1 MFEEWDIDLF
11 RSVELSLVSLF
22 IIGSVV
28 IVVMVFVL
36 QSILQINGRVAIG
49 FVVFLLSIWLG
60 KLFAKIAIKPLHEHF
75 DHLDRFSKETL
86 HELNLPVSTIVTNVA
101 LLRKTHTDE
110 KSQKRLER
118 IEQAALMLK
127 NRYDELDY
135 FIQKQMEKEA
145 IETFDVAALVHER
158 VEFLT
163 PLYPS
168 VEWEIQT
175 CELLVRSDRIGL
187 GKVIDNLIDNGVK
200 YSSQT
205 PKIALKMESKTL
217 SICDQGCGIDEVAL
231 VKIFDHYYQS
241 DKNMAGYGIGLGL
254 VKRYCDKYS
263 IKLRVESKPDRGA
276 CISMD
281 FNNGY

>member
-28 IVVMVFVL
+28 IVVIVFVL
-36 QSILQINGRVAIG
+36 QSILQINEWVAIG

-86 HELNLPVSTIVTNVA
+86 HELNLPVSTIATNVA
-101 LLRKTHTDE
+101 LLRKTHTDD

-145 IETFDVAALVHER
+145 IETFDVAALVQER

-163 PLYPS
+163 PLYS
-168 VEWEIQT
+168 NIKWEILT
-175 CELLVRSDRIGL
+175 GELLVHADRIGL
-187 GKVIDNLIDNGVK
+187 SKVIDNLIDNGVK
-200 YSSQT
+200 YSTQA
-205 PKIALKMESKTL
+205 PQIALKIENRVL
-217 SICDQGCGIDEVAL
+217 SICDQGCGMDEAAL

-254 VKRYCDKYS
+254 VKRYCDKHD
-263 IKLRVESKPDRGA
+263 IKLRVESKLGIGA
-276 CISMD
+276 CIKLT
-281 FNNGY
+281 FRL

>member
-1 MFEEWDIDLF
+1 MF

-28 IVVMVFVL
+28 IVVIVFVL
-36 QSILQINGRVAIG
+36 QSILQINEWVAIG

-86 HELNLPVSTIVTNVA
+86 HELNLPVSTIATNVA
-101 LLRKTHTDE
+101 LLRKTHTDD

-145 IETFDVAALVHER
+145 IETFDVAALVQER
-158 VEFLT
+158 VDFLT
-163 PLYPS
+163 PLYS
-168 VEWEIQT
+168 NIKWEILT
-175 CELLVRSDRIGL
+175 GELLVHADRIGL
-187 GKVIDNLIDNGVK
+187 SKVIDNLIDNGVK
-200 YSSQT
+200 YSTQAPQIT
-205 PKIALKMESKTL
+205 LKIENRVL
-217 SICDQGCGIDEVAL
+217 SICDQGCGMDEAAL

-254 VKRYCDKYS
+254 VKRYCDKHE
-263 IKLRVESKPDRGA
+263 IKLRVESKLGIGT
-276 CISMD
+276 CIKLT
-281 FNNGY
+281 FRL

>member
-28 IVVMVFVL
+28 IVVIVFVL
-36 QSILQINGRVAIG
+36 QSILQINEWVAIG

-86 HELNLPVSTIVTNVA
+86 HELNLPVSTIATNVA
-101 LLRKTHTDE
+101 LLRKTHTDD

-145 IETFDVAALVHER
+145 IETFDVAALVQER

-163 PLYPS
+163 PLYS
-168 VEWEIQT
+168 NIKWEILT
-175 CELLVRSDRIGL
+175 GELLVHADRIGL
-187 GKVIDNLIDNGVK
+187 SKVIDNLIDNGVK
-200 YSSQT
+200 YSTQA
-205 PKIALKMESKTL
+205 PQIALKIENRVL
-217 SICDQGCGIDEVAL
+217 SICDQGCGMDEAAL

-254 VKRYCDKYS
+254 VKRYCDKHD
-263 IKLRVESKPDRGA
+263 IKLRVESKLGIGT
-276 CISMD
+276 CIKLT
-281 FNNGY
+281 FRL

>member
-28 IVVMVFVL
+28 IVVIVFVL
-36 QSILQINGRVAIG
+36 QSILQINEWVAIG

-86 HELNLPVSTIVTNVA
+86 HELNLPVSTIATNVA
-101 LLRKTHTDE
+101 LLRKTHTDD

-145 IETFDVAALVHER
+145 IETFDVAALVQER

-163 PLYPS
+163 PLYS
-168 VEWEIQT
+168 NIKWEILT
-175 CELLVRSDRIGL
+175 GELLVHADRIGL
-187 GKVIDNLIDNGVK
+187 SKVIDNLIDNGVK
-200 YSSQT
+200 YSTQAPQIT
-205 PKIALKMESKTL
+205 LKIENRVL
-217 SICDQGCGIDEVAL
+217 SICDQGCGMDEAAL

-254 VKRYCDKYS
+254 VKRYCDKHE
-263 IKLRVESKPDRGA
+263 IKLRVESKLGIGT
-276 CISMD
+276 CIKLT
-281 FNNGY
+281 FRL

>member
-1 MFEEWDIDLF
+1 
-11 RSVELSLVSLF
+11 
-22 IIGSVV
+22 
-28 IVVMVFVL
+28 VL
-36 QSILQINGRVAIG
+36 QSILQINEWVAIG

-86 HELNLPVSTIVTNVA
+86 HELNLPVSTIATNVA

-145 IETFDVAALVHER
+145 IETFDVAALVQER

-163 PLYPS
+163 PLYS
-168 VEWEIQT
+168 NVKWEILT
-175 CELLVRSDRIGL
+175 GELLVHADRIGL
-187 GKVIDNLIDNGVK
+187 SKVIDNLIDNGVK
-200 YSSQT
+200 YSIQT
-205 PKIALKMESKTL
+205 PQIALKIENRVL
-217 SICDQGCGIDEVAL
+217 SICDQGCGMDEAAL

-254 VKRYCDKYS
+254 VKRYCDKHE
-263 IKLRVESKPDRGA
+263 IKLRVESKLGVGT
-276 CISMD
+276 CIKLA
-281 FNNGY
+281 FRL

>member
-1 MFEEWDIDLF
+1 MF

-28 IVVMVFVL
+28 IVLIVFVL
-36 QSILQINGRVAIG
+36 QSILQINEWVAIG

-86 HELNLPVSTIVTNVA
+86 HELNLPVSTIATNVA

-145 IETFDVAALVHER
+145 IETFDVAALVQER

-163 PLYPS
+163 PLYS
-168 VEWEIQT
+168 NVKWEILT
-175 CELLVRSDRIGL
+175 GELLVHADRIGL
-187 GKVIDNLIDNGVK
+187 SKVIDNLIDNGVK
-200 YSSQT
+200 YSIQT
-205 PKIALKMESKTL
+205 PQIALKIENRVL
-217 SICDQGCGIDEVAL
+217 SICDQGCGMDEAAL

-254 VKRYCDKYS
+254 VKRYCDKHE
-263 IKLRVESKPDRGA
+263 IKLRVESKLGVGT
-276 CISMD
+276 CIKLA
-281 FNNGY
+281 FRL

>member
-28 IVVMVFVL
+28 IVVIVFVL
-36 QSILQINGRVAIG
+36 QSILQINEWVAIG

-86 HELNLPVSTIVTNVA
+86 HELNLPVSTIATNVA
-101 LLRKTHTDE
+101 LLRKTHTDD

-145 IETFDVAALVHER
+145 IETFDVAALVQER

-163 PLYPS
+163 PLYS
-168 VEWEIQT
+168 NIKWEILT
-175 CELLVRSDRIGL
+175 GELLVHADRIGL
-187 GKVIDNLIDNGVK
+187 SKVIDNLIDNGVK
-200 YSSQT
+200 YSTQA
-205 PKIALKMESKTL
+205 PQIALKIENRVL
-217 SICDQGCGIDEVAL
+217 SICDQGCGMDEAAL

-254 VKRYCDKYS
+254 VKRYCDKHE
-263 IKLRVESKPDRGA
+263 IKLRVESKLGVGT
-276 CISMD
+276 CIKLA
-281 FNNGY
+281 FRL

>member
-1 MFEEWDIDLF
+1 MF

-28 IVVMVFVL
+28 IVLIVFVL
-36 QSILQINGRVAIG
+36 QSILQINEWVAIG

-86 HELNLPVSTIVTNVA
+86 HELNLPVSTIATNVA

-145 IETFDVAALVHER
+145 IETFDVAALVQER

-163 PLYPS
+163 PLYS
-168 VEWEIQT
+168 NIKWEILT
-175 CELLVRSDRIGL
+175 GELLVHADRIGL
-187 GKVIDNLIDNGVK
+187 SKVIDNLIDNGVK
-200 YSSQT
+200 YSTQAPQIT
-205 PKIALKMESKTL
+205 LKIENRVL
-217 SICDQGCGIDEVAL
+217 SICDQGCGMDEAAL

-254 VKRYCDKYS
+254 VKRYCDKHE
-263 IKLRVESKPDRGA
+263 IKLRVESKLGIGT
-276 CISMD
+276 CIKLT
-281 FNNGY
+281 FRL

>member
-28 IVVMVFVL
+28 IVVIVFVL
-36 QSILQINGRVAIG
+36 QSILQINEWVAIG

-86 HELNLPVSTIVTNVA
+86 HELNLPVSTIATNVA

-145 IETFDVAALVHER
+145 IETFDVAALVQER

-163 PLYPS
+163 PLYS
-168 VEWEIQT
+168 NIKWEILT
-175 CELLVRSDRIGL
+175 GELLVHADRIGL
-187 GKVIDNLIDNGVK
+187 SKVIDNLIDNGVK
-200 YSSQT
+200 YSIQT
-205 PKIALKMESKTL
+205 PQIALKIENRVL
-217 SICDQGCGIDEVAL
+217 SICDQGCGMGEAAL

-254 VKRYCDKYS
+254 VKRYCDKHE
-263 IKLRVESKPDRGA
+263 IKLRVESKLGVGT
-276 CISMD
+276 CIKLA
-281 FNNGY
+281 FRL

>member
-28 IVVMVFVL
+28 IVLIVFVL
-36 QSILQINGRVAIG
+36 QSILQINEWVAIG

-86 HELNLPVSTIVTNVA
+86 HELNLPVSTIATNVA
-101 LLRKTHTDE
+101 LLRKTHTDD

-145 IETFDVAALVHER
+145 IETFDVAALVQER

-163 PLYPS
+163 PLYS
-168 VEWEIQT
+168 NIKWEILT
-175 CELLVRSDRIGL
+175 GELLVHADRIGL
-187 GKVIDNLIDNGVK
+187 SKVIDNLIDNGVK
-200 YSSQT
+200 YSTQAPQIT
-205 PKIALKMESKTL
+205 LKIENRVL
-217 SICDQGCGIDEVAL
+217 SICDQGCGMDEAAL

-254 VKRYCDKYS
+254 VKRYCDKHE
-263 IKLRVESKPDRGA
+263 IKLRVESKLGVGT
-276 CISMD
+276 CIKLA
-281 FNNGY
+281 FRL